1 MSKTNCV
8 NCGAAKD
15 SEEMKCPFCGTL
27 YFDMTALDLDGRTP
41 VACVF
46 KMPGYWSNV
55 KKVTMLAIPRLEA
68 IEQDSP
74 SVTELWADNR
84 VMATIAEPQPPKF
97 KIDFTPVMQN
107 DGVFLKMYTNEY
119 KEK

>member
-55 KKVTMLAIPRLEA
+55 KKVTMLAAPRLEA
-68 IEQDSP
+68 IEQESP
-74 SVTELWADNR
+74 SRMELWADNR
-84 VMATIAEPQPPKF
+84 IVETVVEPQPPKF
-97 KIDFTPVMQN
+97 KIDFTPVMQK
-107 DGVFLKMYTNEY
+107 DGVFLKMYTDEY
-119 KEK
+119 KGE